1 MEESKDLNGKDA
13 ITLFGETVKWNS
25 YKEVFTQLDSA
36 FKPFENKEINTAF
49 LYRLLEFCEMSKK
62 VKYDGDI
69 LSTIWKSKL
78 SYSFS
83 RNNDKLGENIYRILD
98 EKIDKN
104 PKETKI
110 FLSEF
115 IYKRRD

>member
-1 MEESKDLNGKDA
+1 
-13 ITLFGETVKWNS
+13 
-25 YKEVFTQLDSA
+25 
-36 FKPFENKEINTAF
+36 
-49 LYRLLEFCEMSKK
+49 MSKK
-62 VKYDGDI
+62 VKYERDI

-83 RNNDKLGENIYRILD
+83 RNNDKLGEDIYRLLD
-98 EKIDKN
+98 QHIDNN